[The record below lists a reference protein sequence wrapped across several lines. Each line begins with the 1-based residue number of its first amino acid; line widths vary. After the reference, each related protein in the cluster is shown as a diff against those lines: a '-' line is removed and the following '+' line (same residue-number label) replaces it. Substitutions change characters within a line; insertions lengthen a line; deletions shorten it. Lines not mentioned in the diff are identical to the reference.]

1 MDSNTTTDR
10 QPSEAAEAPSAP
22 ADGTQDLQPLD
33 DLADVEFLLEG
44 IEDKIA
50 PLA

>member
-1 MDSNTTTDR
+1 MT
-10 QPSEAAEAPSAP
+10 SEHPTPPEPPKGPDAP
-22 ADGTQDLQPLD
+22 ADDSQDILPFD
-33 DLADVEFLLEG
+33 DLADLEFLLEG